1 MTRIFISAGESSG
14 DKHAAEL
21 IKGLKKNFS
30 NLEIKG
36 IGGRQMQTQGADL
49 IESLESLE
57 VMGFVEVAV
66 KLPFFFALKKRILN
80 FLGDWKP
87 DLVILVDYPGF
98 NVSLAKKIKKYASNC
113 KLIYYVS
120 PQFWAWKKERAR
132 KLFPHIDLI
141 LLFFQ
146 FEVDFYKSMEFN
158 KIKYIGYPAKD
169 NLVADV
175 TEEELRSSLNIDKSS
190 KIIGLL
196 PGSRK
201 QEFSR
206 LLNPFIE
213 IATMVRERIKKIHC
227 IIALAEGV
235 SEKELPELPDFI
247 TFVKNKTYSVMKY
260 SSFVLVAS
268 GTASLETSL
277 FKTPNFVFYK
287 MNTLNYYLIKTMI
300 KVPYIAMSNLLVN
313 EKIIP
318 EYIQTWN
325 TEEVAG
331 KISFILSSEKELND
345 FKKKLERINIAVG
358 EKGAIQRAAN
368 AISDI
373 LKIP

>member
-21 IKGLKKNFS
+21 AKGLKEAFDNP
-30 NLEIKG
+30 EIKG
-36 IGGRQMQTQGADL
+36 IGGSQMQSQGIEL
-49 IESLESLE
+49 LESLENLE
-57 VMGFVEVAV
+57 VMGFVEVAA
-66 KLPFFFALKKRILN
+66 KLPFFFTLKKRILN

-87 DLVILVDYPGF
+87 DIVILVDYPGF
-98 NVSLAKKIKKYASNC
+98 NVSLARKIKKYASNC

-146 FEVDFYKSMEFN
+146 FEVDFYRSMGFN
-158 KIKYIGYPAKD
+158 KIKYIGYPVKD

-175 TEEELRSSLNIDKSS
+175 TEEELRSCLNIDKSS

-206 LLNPFIE
+206 LIIPFIE
-213 IATMVRERIKKIHC
+213 IANIVRRKINNIHC
-227 IIALAEGV
+227 IIALADGI

-247 TFVKNKTYSVMKY
+247 SFVKNKTYSVMKY

-287 MNTLNYYLIKTMI
+287 MNILNYYLIKTMI

-313 EKIIP
+313 DRVIP
-318 EYIQTWN
+318 EFIQTWN
-325 TEEVAG
+325 IEEVADM
-331 KISFILSSEKELND
+331 ICSILSSEKELND
-345 FKKKLERINIAVG
+345 FKKNLERIDAASG
-358 EKGAIQRAAN
+358 EKGAIQKAVRE
-368 AISDI
+368 IVEI
-373 LKIP
+373 LNIP